1 MKEIT
6 VSDIFIYN
14 KLIITLMVNKEGSK
28 KSISRRT
35 DIEIE
40 QTKKRVDKLEKE
52 IFEIHNRVR
61 LLL

>member
-1 MKEIT
+1 
-6 VSDIFIYN
+6 
-14 KLIITLMVNKEGSK
+14 MVNKEGSK